1 MSHAEDF
8 LVNAATPNA
17 PHKRGDITSA
27 WDCYTAGGRSAKVY
41 RTFFYYAADLP
52 VATDEGLYSEVL
64 EELVD
69 SQWQVFRV
77 SPLWNVTWEAGEK
90 RGQDLETSGATATTN
105 ILRMLGE
112 STLHFVTS
120 G

>member
-41 RTFFYYAADLP
+41 RTGGKTPSRRRFF
-52 VATDEGLYSEVL
+52 
-64 EELVD
+64 
-69 SQWQVFRV
+69 
-77 SPLWNVTWEAGEK
+77 
-90 RGQDLETSGATATTN
+90 
-105 ILRMLGE
+105 
-112 STLHFVTS
+112 
-120 G
+120 